1 MGYCENTTY
10 IAHDEAAT
18 VAAVIVELFAEE
30 GMRRLTR
37 PLERSRQPFEPM
49 QYASALENNE
59 WSVAVFP
66 GTTSWTV
73 VKTAPLE
80 LLGERA
86 PGKSRMRLLDVAAR
100 LQADAAQI
108 NLYDGSPMV
117 LVEVDR
123 LGHYGLS
130 GYKVHS
136 RLRDPLDFNGERL
149 SEERLEVRFEL
160 LPLQT
165 HIEEWRRCSETCDA
179 LAKRLAAALGEGN
192 ACWCDNIISVNHLI
206 CRKPLPMA
214 GGIDL
219 HFEWPARDRPEE
231 DLRRAF
237 AHRLR

>member
-1 MGYCENTTY
+1 MGYWEHTTY

-18 VAAVIVELFAEE
+18 VAAAIVELFAEE
-30 GMRRLTR
+30 GMRRLMR
-37 PLERSRQPFEPM
+37 PIERSRQQYEPM

-59 WSVAVFP
+59 WGVAVFP
-66 GTTSWTV
+66 GTTGWTV

-80 LLGERA
+80 LLGERT

-108 NLYDGSPMV
+108 NLYDGFPMV

-123 LGHYGLS
+123 LGHYRLS
-130 GYKVHS
+130 GYKTDS
-136 RLRDPLDFNGERL
+136 RLRDPLNFNGERL

-165 HIEEWRRCSETCDA
+165 HVEEWQRGSESCDA
-179 LAKRLAAALGEGN
+179 LAKRLAAALGGGN
-192 ACWCDNIISVNHLI
+192 ACWCDNIVSVDHII

-231 DLRRAF
+231 ELRRAF
-237 AHRLR
+237 SHRLG